1 MITVTLETLI
11 TIIMI
16 IIKITEII
24 IASLFNSYYEEVSV
38 IMII

>member
-24 IASLFNSYYEEVSV
+24 ISSIFSSYYEEVSV

>member
-24 IASLFNSYYEEVSV
+24 IASLFSSYYEEVSV